1 METNELNKELTK
13 VIVPEELRQ
22 KMGVPENEIFG
33 IERVGENQVKLTS
46 LGIDENFKKIE
57 LPKELEQKLEHIGI
71 KKEYAHIIRTDKDY
85 TMIMLKL
92 PKENAEAC

>member
-13 VIVPEELRQ
+13 VIVPEDLR
-22 KMGVPENEIFG
+22 KHLGVAENEIFG

-46 LGIDENFKKIE
+46 LGIDENFKKLE

-71 KKEYAHIIRTDKDY
+71 KKDYAHVLRTDNDY
-85 TMIMLKL
+85 TMIILKL
-92 PKENAEAC
+92 PRKNAEAC

>member
-13 VIVPEELRQ
+13 VIVPEELRHQ
-22 KMGVPENEIFG
+22 MGVAENEIFG

-46 LGIDENFKKIE
+46 LGIDENFKKLE

-71 KKEYAHIIRTDKDY
+71 KKDYVHFIRTDKDY

-92 PKENAEAC
+92 PKENAEAV